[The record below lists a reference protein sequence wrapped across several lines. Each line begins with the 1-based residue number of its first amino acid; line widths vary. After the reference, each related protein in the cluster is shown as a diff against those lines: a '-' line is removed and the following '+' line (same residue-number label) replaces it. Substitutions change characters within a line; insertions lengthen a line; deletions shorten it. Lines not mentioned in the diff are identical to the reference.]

1 MLEKY
6 HSIYC
11 QLAEATSEEFMRL
24 LSEKECKSAIYHLI
38 GDQVPIADL
47 GVNSNVIAKL
57 KRCGIRTV
65 DMLLRYYETEWCTTS
80 SYLSEVSYKLED
92 YIRNL
97 LSLLVVPE
105 QEEQQGLLA
114 EEALV
119 SHTESPERTQDL
131 ETVAL
136 GTPAAVCI
144 EHDEPIEKLN
154 LSTRS
159 FNALKRSGIHMLSQ
173 LLACTEEDMNKI
185 RNLGAKSK
193 AEIQETVQRFLVNS
207 GFDNSAPQ
215 EPVKQ
220 DIPEK
225 LKEIEAEDFD
235 RWEEMLA
242 DESCRNALIRFFEV
256 NQCSIEDLDL
266 SLRSLLELRRVGI
279 NQFSD
284 MLMPYSEIARIRN
297 VRTKQRVEIC
307 SKIENVLI
315 AVKKDLLEYLNT
327 GVIPFL
333 DNGLIAALE
342 PPISREEIQR
352 ELLSLYRTGKRFY
365 GYSFKEFRENVPE
378 RVTDDELRT
387 AVSDLLQQGELEY
400 VDFRCYRVYPK
411 LYDFILSYPRLPDDR
426 KMLVIDRLEGRS
438 TQELMEKY
446 AVSRQ
451 VLHNRESAI
460 VKKLRGYTFDEEYY
474 SGLYRHYNIPK
485 QVWLEQLGCS
495 EMVLNCLRFLH
506 GNSRKGDPENVLE
519 DSEVPVNLKYRL
531 QNFLDT
537 RKLQMPAKL
546 RYRTRSFQDA
556 HNLLVNGQAVKTNR
570 VAFEKAVLMHY
581 CKDEMTFEEFAK
593 LYNEI
598 LQYNQFPEDHE
609 FYLTESKMKSK
620 KSHLSALPYVL
631 WKQGER
637 LRYYDMDKYDF
648 SELLETINLGQFR
661 NTELSANKFM
671 QEYPDLMEQ
680 YDIRDEYEL
689 HSVLKKIVDPAT
701 CHEISFHRQPIIR
714 FGEYDRKEAVLALIT
729 ELSPVSTAD
738 LIAEL
743 QKRFGFSEEMIRAN
757 CITDFSHL
765 YHRGYYTVDFKT
777 MSDDRQNLFRE
788 ALTEPFYTFDEL
800 KDIYQELFLDGDLQE
815 INPRMMKQLGFVVNS
830 NYVIQYYK
838 TAEEYITHVL
848 TEDDILDLGALRKK
862 FEVCQNTFYI
872 ALRKLCDDHELF
884 YFDQNRLL
892 HFRRLKKMGITK
904 DMLRDFCDSAIGLV
918 ADGQFFTIH
927 MLRRNGFTHPL
938 DDLGLD
944 DYFYNAL
951 LLTSP
956 SVSGFNCFGGLVLCK
971 VKQEH
976 SLSRVDFIASMLRG
990 KISISTEELERSIQR
1005 EYGVRIIKEKE
1016 HYKLVQFIAE
1026 ASEKLGMY
1034 FDRTMD
1040 KVYRDKSYYF
1050 EDLEK
1055 KEMEE

>member
-65 DMLLRYYETEWCTTS
+65 DMLLSYYETEWCTTS

-105 QEEQQGLLA
+105 QEEQQGLPT
-114 EEALV
+114 EEAIV

-144 EHDEPIEKLN
+144 EQDEPIEKLN

-173 LLACTEEDMNKI
+173 LLACTEEDMNKM

-193 AEIQETVQRFLVNS
+193 AEIQEALQVFLGSKGLETEDAVQDEFETS
-207 GFDNSAPQ
+207 
-215 EPVKQ
+215 EPVDVRVFGKGS
-220 DIPEK
+220 E
-225 LKEIEAEDFD
+225 LFAESAYREAV
-235 RWEEMLA
+235 
-242 DESCRNALIRFFEV
+242 IRFFEKRNMQLEEV
-256 NQCSIEDLDL
+256 AL
-266 SLRSLLELRRVGI
+266 SNRSSHALLRNGI
-279 NQFSD
+279 DTF
-284 MLMPYSEIARIRN
+284 
-297 VRTKQRVEIC
+297 
-307 SKIENVLI
+307 
-315 AVKKDLLEYLNT
+315 
-327 GVIPFL
+327 
-333 DNGLIAALE
+333 AALLRIF
-342 PPISREEIQR
+342 PDQVADLRNLGAKSIREIEEFVEQILDQYTVLLSQWLSSTSEENIYFDHEIQKM
-352 ELLSLYRTGKRFY
+352 LLSMYDYSNGFY
-365 GYSFKEFRENVPE
+365 GYSFKEFREEMPE
-378 RVTDDELRT
+378 SVTDDEIRA
-387 AVSDLLQQGELEY
+387 AVSVLLQKREIEY
-400 VDFRCYRVYPK
+400 VDFRCYRVYPSF
-411 LYDFILSYPRLPDDR
+411 YDFIASSDQINEDHKEVL
-426 KMLVIDRLEGRS
+426 MDRLQGLSLQQIADKRS
-438 TQELMEKY
+438 VTRERI
-446 AVSRQ
+446 RQ
-451 VLHNRESAI
+451 KENKVLRTIRKCN
-460 VKKLRGYTFDEEYY
+460 VNGLFDEDYY
-474 SGLYRHYNIPK
+474 RYLYENYAIPK
-485 QVWLEQLGCS
+485 DVWINALGCS
-495 EMVLNCLRFLH
+495 KEGYSYLSVFSAGR
-506 GNSRKGDPENVLE
+506 GKAAPEDALE
-519 DSEVPVNLKYRL
+519 DPQVPVNLKYRL
-531 QNFLDT
+531 Q
-537 RKLQMPAKL
+537 KLFEKEML
-546 RYRTRSFQDA
+546 I
-556 HNLLVNGQAVKTNR
+556 VNGEKVKHQR
-570 VAFEKAVLMHY
+570 IHFERAVLKHY
-581 CKDEMTFEEFAK
+581 CGDEVSFEEFANV
-593 LYNEI
+593 YNHELEQNNI
-598 LQYNQFPEDHE
+598 SEDHR
-609 FYLTESKMKSK
+609 FYIRDDNKRSRGSN
-620 KSHLSALPYVL
+620 LSALPYVL

-671 QEYPDLMEQ
+671 QEYPVLMEQ

-788 ALTEPFYTFDEL
+788 ALTEPFYTFDDL
-800 KDIYQELFLDGDLQE
+800 KDIYQELFPDGDLQE

-830 NYVIQYYK
+830 HYVIQYYK
-838 TAEEYITHVL
+838 TADEYITHVL
-848 TEDDILDLGALRKK
+848 TADDILDLGALRKK

-904 DMLRDFCDSAIGLV
+904 EMLRDFCDSAIGLV

-990 KISISTEELERSIQR
+990 KISISTEELEHSIQR
-1005 EYGVRIIKEKE
+1005 EYGVRITKEKE
-1016 HYKLVQFIAE
+1016 HYKLIQFIAE

-1034 FDRTMD
+1034 FDRTME
-1040 KVYRDKSYYF
+1040 KVYKDRSYYF